1 MIVQKLINILMKWK
15 IMSLSPHAFREALY
29 LLPAPWKGTVS
40 VYECIRD
47 NPDSNLPDD
56 EEDFDANKIRFA
68 PGALDGMYLY
78 HMQKRD
84 DDEVDMR
91 AQELIAATV
100 TLLDEISSE
109 NLQNLYRTALQD
121 SILPFADRFIEKLFE
136 KQIAER
142 RQLLGVI
149 GRYFA
154 SKAPHR
160 EAVKFG
166 LLLLELAGEPSDIPT
181 LETLAR
187 HDEFSLY
194 AAIALSHLSDN
205 RDRAIWNVALKVHS
219 WGRVLLVEKLEGTK
233 DAEIQAWMLR
243 EGFRNDVMNSYI
255 ALICANTGGLKKALQ
270 LSNIDKPLLD
280 GAAELF
286 RALTEAEGPVTG
298 LEHYADAPDA
308 MQLYLDHAIVAAT
321 LSLEHFFCARQLLD
335 YFSLEE
341 NQQLGSSPRWKNI
354 LNDVRRKCQDI
365 INRPEWIQ
373 KVETGLRSKDSAI
386 FFEANQAASL
396 LNIAT
401 RSIHLEKVLEDPLS
415 GSWYELL
422 KQTDDSNIDEIIELA
437 SRTLPLSQIATGPG
451 RELDMGPKFAA
462 HRALDWVLQDLKRFP
477 KKGWVLLKAGLQSP
491 VIRNRHMALNALDV
505 WPREFWPHDALAVLR
520 EAVSKEPEAKVK
532 SRLEEVIASH

>member
-1 MIVQKLINILMKWK
+1 
-15 IMSLSPHAFREALY
+15 MSLSPHAFREALY